1 MSDADAALGLLD
13 RLSELW
19 ERIRTFG
26 GSDRRSDTVL
36 APRNRRFKKKLLAI
50 DSQSAQETSAI
61 DSEALTRNIIALFD
75 DPSFAQLD
83 CNDRAWIFAQI
94 QHIYAKTGHS
104 SGLRIIPSAER
115 QLAILADEAQPI
127 HLTALCTAYDLLYF
141 LYWCWNNDID
151 AQRGFADNVV
161 RPFAAAIR
169 RDYPTSTRQR
179 APVRETPVVGL
190 LAQFLSPTPGNALA
204 TANQLVLRSV
214 IASGFKPVLFAWAQH
229 DPETLT
235 KIEALGVEIHAFTQ
249 NATTNS
255 IIDCVRDTETII
267 RKVDPDILITEMNSA
282 LPTVLYERRVA
293 KIQIFYQL
301 GLPYWPLANLDAILN
316 SWGVDPGKLEMV
328 AERCFSLPTPFN
340 LPEYA
345 KEIDPALIRS
355 ERDKFPPGRLIGSYG
370 RISKVTPDYIR
381 TAAAIVDGIE
391 GVTVLLGGPGDAG
404 PARRAV
410 EETGLADRFI
420 VVEGFVDGQLWG
432 YLLDFFLDTYPQPSG
447 LAVMEMTAKGKP
459 TVYMED
465 PDVPNFTAFKVGEL
479 TARDPETY
487 VRIARRLLTDDDFCE
502 QMRAAT
508 RSLSTDRPNE
518 ADYAEA
524 MGHALTASISRY
536 EQERTRLG

>member
-1 MSDADAALGLLD
+1 MADADTALSLSE
-13 RLSELW
+13 RLSEVW
-19 ERIRTFG
+19 EKIGTFG
-26 GSDRRSDTVL
+26 KSLRHFDRAL
-36 APRNRRFKKKLLAI
+36 APRNRRFMKQLLAI
-50 DSQSAQETSAI
+50 DSQSAQEMAQI
-61 DSEALTRNIIALFD
+61 DCEALTGNIIRLFD
-75 DPSFAQLD
+75 DPDFAQLD
-83 CNDRAWIFAQI
+83 CSDRAWVFAQI

-115 QLAILADEAQPI
+115 QLASLANEAQPL

-141 LYWCWNNDID
+141 LYWCWNNDVD

-161 RPFAAAIR
+161 RPFTAAIR
-169 RDYPTSTRQR
+169 RAFPTSMRQR
-179 APVRETPVVGL
+179 APVREKPVVGL

-204 TANQLVLRSV
+204 TVNQLVLRAIIV
-214 IASGFKPVLFAWAQH
+214 SGFKPVLFAWAQH
-229 DPETLT
+229 DPETLK
-235 KIEALGVEIHAFTQ
+235 KIEALGVEIHFFTQ
-249 NATTNS
+249 NATANS
-255 IIDCVRDTETII
+255 VIDCIRETETII

-282 LPTVLYERRVA
+282 VPTVLYEKRVA

-345 KEIDPALIRS
+345 KEIDPALIQS

-381 TAAAIVDGIE
+381 TAAAIIDGIE
-391 GVTVLLGGPGDAG
+391 GVTVLVGGPGDAG
-404 PARRAV
+404 PVRRAV
-410 EETGLADRFI
+410 EETGLADRFVI
-420 VVEGFVDGQLWG
+420 VEGFVDGQLWG
-432 YLLDFFLDTYPQPSG
+432 NLLDFFLDTYPQPGG
-447 LAVMEMTAKGKP
+447 LTVMEMTAKGKP
-459 TVYMED
+459 TVYKED
-465 PDVPNFTAFKVGEL
+465 PLVPNFTAFKVEEL

-487 VRIARRLLTDDDFCE
+487 VRIARRLLTDDDYCE
-502 QMRAAT
+502 KMRAAT

-524 MGHALTASISRY
+524 MAHALTASIRRY
-536 EQERTRLG
+536 KQERMGLG